1 VPIIAVSN
9 QKGGVGK
16 TTSTLNLG
24 AALREMGKTV
34 LLVDLDPQGSL
45 TVAAGVMD
53 LDAIRLSIGDLLMAR
68 AQGAPHDVKKAI
80 IRAPA
85 GLDLVPGN
93 GMLSAAELTLATAMA
108 RESALQAILKPALER
123 YDYILIDCLPSLG
136 LVAINALRAS
146 DGVVIPV
153 QADFLAVQ
161 GLAQILETIGAV
173 REQLNPSLSVYGVL
187 LTMVDLRKSHAQRVV
202 ATVRHSLQGQV
213 PVFETEIAQHV
224 AYKEAAEA
232 GRSILEHQPHGAPS
246 DTYRQLA
253 REVAVAAGDTS
264 VAAFEMRKGGLLA
277 GAGRLFRGLVKLR
290 GNANPEPGRTLVG
303 AA

>member
-1 VPIIAVSN
+1 MPIIAVSN

-24 AALREMGKTV
+24 AALREMGKSV

-45 TVAAGVMD
+45 TVAAGVLD
-53 LDAIRLSIGDLLMAR
+53 VDAIRQSVGDLLMAR
-68 AQGAPHDVKKAI
+68 AQGAPQDVTKAI
-80 IRAPA
+80 IKTPA
-85 GLDLVPGN
+85 GVDLLPGN
-93 GMLSAAELTLATAMA
+93 GMLSAAELTLATSMA
-108 RESALQAILKPALER
+108 RESALLQTLKPALER

-136 LVAINALRAS
+136 LIAINALRAS

-153 QADFLAVQ
+153 QSDFLAVQ
-161 GLAQILETIGAV
+161 GLAQILETISAV
-173 REQLNPSLSVYGVL
+173 REQLNPALKVYGVL
-187 LTMVDLRKSHAQRVV
+187 LTMVDLKNTHAQRVV

-213 PVFETEIAQHV
+213 SVFESEIAQHV

-232 GRSILEHQPHGAPS
+232 GRSILDYQNAGAPA

-264 VAAFEMRKGGLLA
+264 VAALEPRRGGLLA
-277 GAGRLFRGLVKLR
+277 SAGRWWRNLTR
-290 GNANPEPGRTLVG
+290 GNSRTETGRTLVG

>member
-24 AALREMGKTV
+24 AALCELGKTV

-45 TVAAGVMD
+45 TVAAGVID
-53 LDAIRLSIGDLLMAR
+53 VDAIRLSIGDLLMAR
-68 AQGAPHDVKKAI
+68 AQNAPQDIRKAI
-80 IRAPA
+80 IKTPA

-108 RESALQAILKPALER
+108 RESALLATLKPALDR

-136 LVAINALRAS
+136 LIAINALRAS

-161 GLAQILETIGAV
+161 GLAQILETISAV
-173 REQLNPSLSVYGVL
+173 REQLNPSLAVYGVL
-187 LTMVDLRKSHAQRVV
+187 LTMVDLKKSHSQRVV
-202 ATVRHSLQGQV
+202 ATVRHSLKDQV
-213 PVFETEIAQHV
+213 PVFETEIVQHV

-232 GRSILEHQPHGAPS
+232 GRSILEHQGHGPAA
-246 DTYRQLA
+246 DTYRHLA

-264 VAAFEMRKGGLLA
+264 VAAMEPRRGGLFGGASRLWRSLTRANTAHETGRTLA
-277 GAGRLFRGLVKLR
+277 GA
-290 GNANPEPGRTLVG
+290 A
-303 AA
+303 

>member
-24 AALREMGKTV
+24 AALREMGKRV

-45 TVAAGVMD
+45 TVAAGVID
-53 LDAIRLSIGDLLMAR
+53 VDAVRVSIGDLLMAR
-68 AQGAPHDVKKAI
+68 AQGAPQDITRAI
-80 IRAPA
+80 IRTTA
-85 GLDLVPGN
+85 GPDLVPGN

-108 RESALQAILKPALER
+108 RESALLATLKPALAR

-136 LVAINALRAS
+136 LVAINALRAA

-173 REQLNPSLSVYGVL
+173 REQLNPALAVYGVL
-187 LTMVDLRKSHAQRVV
+187 LTMVDPRNLHAQRVV

-213 PVFETEIAQHV
+213 PVFETEIIQHV
-224 AYKEAAEA
+224 AYKEAAEV
-232 GRSILEHQPHGAPS
+232 GQSILEYQNRGAPA
-246 DTYRQLA
+246 DTYRHLA
-253 REVAVAAGDTS
+253 REVARASGDES
-264 VAAFEMRKGGLLA
+264 VAVLEPRGGLLA
-277 GAGRLFRGLVKLR
+277 EAGRFFRGFLKPR
-290 GNANPEPGRTLVG
+290 GTLAR

>member
-16 TTSTLNLG
+16 TTSALNLG
-24 AALREMGKTV
+24 AALREAGKSV

-45 TVAAGVMD
+45 TVAAGVVD
-53 LDAIRLSIGDLLMAR
+53 VDAIKMSVGDLLMAR
-68 AQGAPHDVKKAI
+68 AQGAPQDVRKAI
-80 IRAPA
+80 VRTPA
-85 GLDLVPGN
+85 GLDIVPGN

-108 RESALQAILKPALER
+108 RESALHATLKPALER

-136 LVAINALRAS
+136 LIAINALRAA

-173 REQLNPSLSVYGVL
+173 REQLNPTLSVYGVL
-187 LTMVDLRKSHAQRVV
+187 LTMVDPRNSHSQRVV
-202 ATVRHSLQGQV
+202 ATVRHSLKGQV
-213 PVFETEIAQHV
+213 PVFETQVATHV
-224 AYKEAAEA
+224 AYKEAAEN
-232 GRSILEHQPHGAPS
+232 GRSILESHDGAPA
-246 DTYRQLA
+246 DCYRRLA
-253 REVAVAAGDTS
+253 REVARAAGDMS
-264 VAAFEMRKGGLLA
+264 VEPFAARRGGVLA
-277 GAGRLFRGLVKLR
+277 GAGRLLRALSFRGQTQ
-290 GNANPEPGRTLVG
+290 RTLAG

>member
-1 VPIIAVSN
+1 MPIIAVSN

-24 AALREMGKTV
+24 AALREMGKSV

-45 TVAAGVMD
+45 TVAAGVLD
-53 LDAIRLSIGDLLMAR
+53 VDAIRPSVGDLLMAR
-68 AQGAPHDVKKAI
+68 AQGAPQEVTKAI
-80 IRAPA
+80 IKTPA
-85 GLDLVPGN
+85 GVDLLPGN
-93 GMLSAAELTLATAMA
+93 GMLSAAELTLATSMA
-108 RESALQAILKPALER
+108 RESALLHTLKPALER

-136 LVAINALRAS
+136 LIAINALRAS
-146 DGVVIPV
+146 EGVVIPV

-161 GLAQILETIGAV
+161 GLAQILETISAV
-173 REQLNPSLSVYGVL
+173 REQLNPSLKVYGVL
-187 LTMVDLRKSHAQRVV
+187 LTMVDLKNTHAQRVV
-202 ATVRHSLQGQV
+202 ATVRHSLGGQV
-213 PVFETEIAQHV
+213 PVFESQIAQHV

-232 GRSILEHQPHGAPS
+232 GRSIIDYQSAGAPA

-264 VAAFEMRKGGLLA
+264 VAALEPARGGLFA
-277 GAGRLFRGLVKLR
+277 SAGRWWRSLTR
-290 GNANPEPGRTLVG
+290 GNSQTKSGRTLVG

>member
-1 VPIIAVSN
+1 MAKIFCVAN

-16 TTSTLNLG
+16 TTTAVNL
-24 AALREMGKTV
+24 AAGLAQLKQRV

-45 TVAAGVMD
+45 TVAAGVID
-53 LDAIRLSIGDLLMAR
+53 VDAIRLSIGDLLMAR
-68 AQGAPHDVKKAI
+68 AQGAPQDVARAI
-80 IRAPA
+80 VKTPT

-108 RESALQAILKPALER
+108 RESALLATLKPALGR

-136 LVAINALRAS
+136 LIAINALRAS

-173 REQLNPSLSVYGVL
+173 REQLNPTLKVYGVL
-187 LTMVDLRKSHAQRVV
+187 LTMVDQRNAHSQRVV

-213 PVFETEIAQHV
+213 PVFDTEIIQNV

-232 GRSILEHQPHGAPS
+232 GRSILEHQARGGPA

-253 REVAVAAGDTS
+253 REVARAAGDQS
-264 VAAFEMRKGGLLA
+264 VVAYDSKRGGLFA
-277 GAGRLFRGLVKLR
+277 GAGRFWRSLTRGHDSSSAGK
-290 GNANPEPGRTLVG
+290 ALVG

>member
-1 VPIIAVSN
+1 MPIIAVSN

-24 AALREMGKTV
+24 AALREMGKKV

-45 TVAAGVMD
+45 TVAAGV
-53 LDAIRLSIGDLLMAR
+53 LDVDTIRVSVGDLLMAR
-68 AQGAPHDVKKAI
+68 AQGTPQDVTKAI
-80 IRAPA
+80 VKTPA
-85 GLDLVPGN
+85 GVDLLPGN
-93 GMLSAAELTLATAMA
+93 GMLSAAELTLATSMA
-108 RESALQAILKPALER
+108 RESALLHTLKPTLDR

-136 LVAINALRAS
+136 LIAINALRAS

-153 QADFLAVQ
+153 QSDFLAVQ
-161 GLAQILETIGAV
+161 GLAQILETISAV

-187 LTMVDLRKSHAQRVV
+187 LTMVDLKNTHAQRVV
-202 ATVRHSLQGQV
+202 ATVRHSLAGQV
-213 PVFETEIAQHV
+213 PVFESEIAQHV

-232 GRSILEHQPHGAPS
+232 GRSIIDYQTHGAPA

-253 REVAVAAGDTS
+253 REVALAAGDTS
-264 VAAFEMRKGGLLA
+264 VAAVEPRRGGLLA
-277 GAGRLFRGLVKLR
+277 SAGRWWRSLTG
-290 GNANPEPGRTLVG
+290 GNSQAEPRTLAR

>member
-1 VPIIAVSN
+1 MPIIAVSN

-45 TVAAGVMD
+45 TVAAGVID
-53 LDAIRLSIGDLLMAR
+53 VDAIKISIGDLLMAR
-68 AQGAPHDVKKAI
+68 AQGAPQDISRAI
-80 IRAPA
+80 ITTPA
-85 GLDLVPGN
+85 GIDLVPGN

-108 RESALQAILKPALER
+108 RESALLATLKPALER

-136 LVAINALRAS
+136 LIAINALRAS

-173 REQLNPSLSVYGVL
+173 REQLNPALAVYGVL
-187 LTMVDLRKSHAQRVV
+187 LTMVDLKKSHSQRVV
-202 ATVRHSLQGQV
+202 ATVRHSLADQV
-213 PVFETEIAQHV
+213 PVFDTEIVQHV

-232 GRSILEHQPHGAPS
+232 GQTILEYQPRSSAAQV
-246 DTYRQLA
+246 YRNLA
-253 REVAVAAGDTS
+253 HEVALAAGDKAIAT
-264 VAAFEMRKGGLLA
+264 VAVKRGGFFA
-277 GAGRLFRGLVKLR
+277 EAGRLWRGLTR
-290 GNANPEPGRTLVG
+290 GRDTAESGRTLAR

>member
-1 VPIIAVSN
+1 MPIIAVSN

-45 TVAAGVMD
+45 TVAAGVLD
-53 LDAIRLSIGDLLMAR
+53 VDAIRLSIGDLLMAR
-68 AQGAPHDVKKAI
+68 AQNAPQDVRKAI
-80 IRAPA
+80 IRTPA

-108 RESALQAILKPALER
+108 RESALLATLKPALDH

-173 REQLNPSLSVYGVL
+173 REQLNPALAVYGVL
-187 LTMVDLRKSHAQRVV
+187 LTMVEVKKSHSQRVV
-202 ATVRHSLQGQV
+202 ATVRHSLRDQV

-232 GRSILEHQPHGAPS
+232 GRSILEHQGHGPAA

-253 REVAVAAGDTS
+253 REVAVAAGDTT
-264 VAAFEMRKGGLLA
+264 VAAMAPPRGGLFSGASRLWRGLTRGHATAETGRTLA
-277 GAGRLFRGLVKLR
+277 GA
-290 GNANPEPGRTLVG
+290 A
-303 AA
+303 

>member
-1 VPIIAVSN
+1 MPIIAVSN

-24 AALREMGKTV
+24 AALREMGKRV

-45 TVAAGVMD
+45 TVAAGVID
-53 LDAIRLSIGDLLMAR
+53 ADAIHLSIGDLLMAR
-68 AQGAPHDVKKAI
+68 AQGAPQDVARAI
-80 IRAPA
+80 IKTPT

-108 RESALQAILKPALER
+108 RESALLSTLKPALQR

-136 LVAINALRAS
+136 LIAINALRAS

-173 REQLNPSLSVYGVL
+173 REQLNPALAVYGVL
-187 LTMVDLRKSHAQRVV
+187 LTMVNN
-202 ATVRHSLQGQV
+202 T
-213 PVFETEIAQHV
+213 P
-224 AYKEAAEA
+224 
-232 GRSILEHQPHGAPS
+232 
-246 DTYRQLA
+246 
-253 REVAVAAGDTS
+253 
-264 VAAFEMRKGGLLA
+264 
-277 GAGRLFRGLVKLR
+277 
-290 GNANPEPGRTLVG
+290 
-303 AA
+303 

>member
-45 TVAAGVMD
+45 TVAAGVID
-53 LDAIRLSIGDLLMAR
+53 VDAIRLSIGDLLMAR
-68 AQGAPHDVKKAI
+68 AQGTPRDVMKAVV
-80 IRAPA
+80 RTPA

-108 RESALQAILKPALER
+108 RESALMATLKPALER

-136 LVAINALRAS
+136 LIAINALRAS

-173 REQLNPSLSVYGVL
+173 REQLNPALAVYGVL
-187 LTMVDLRKSHAQRVV
+187 LTMVDPKKAHSQRVV
-202 ATVRHSLQGQV
+202 ATVRHSLGGQV
-213 PVFETEIAQHV
+213 PVFETEIARHD
-224 AYKEAAEA
+224 AYKEAVEA
-232 GRSILEHQPHGAPS
+232 GLSILEYQKDSVPA

-253 REVAVAAGDTS
+253 REVALAAGDTS
-264 VAAFEMRKGGLLA
+264 VSAVEVRRGGFLA
-277 GAGRLFRGLVKLR
+277 GAGRLWRSLTRGHL
-290 GNANPEPGRTLVG
+290 EPGRALAR

>member
-16 TTSTLNLG
+16 TTSALNLG
-24 AALREMGKTV
+24 AALREAGKSV

-45 TVAAGVMD
+45 TVAAGVVD
-53 LDAIRLSIGDLLMAR
+53 VDAIRVSVGDLLMAR
-68 AQGAPHDVKKAI
+68 AQGAPQDIKRAI

-108 RESALQAILKPALER
+108 RESALHATLKPALER
-123 YDYILIDCLPSLG
+123 YDYVLIDCLPSLG
-136 LVAINALRAS
+136 LIAIDALRAA

-173 REQLNPSLSVYGVL
+173 REQLNPLLVVYGVL
-187 LTMVDLRKSHAQRVV
+187 LTLVDPKNSHSQRVV
-202 ATVRHSLQGQV
+202 ATVRHSLKGQV
-213 PVFETEIAQHV
+213 PVFETQIATHV
-224 AYKEAAEA
+224 AHKEAAEV
-232 GRSILEHQPHGAPS
+232 GRSILETYHGAPA
-246 DTYRQLA
+246 DAYRQLA
-253 REVAVAAGDTS
+253 REVARAAGDTAIEPFA
-264 VAAFEMRKGGLLA
+264 VQRGGLFASATRLLRA
-277 GAGRLFRGLVKLR
+277 LTRGR
-290 GNANPEPGRTLVG
+290 AQQQPGRTLAG

>member
-45 TVAAGVMD
+45 TVAAGVVD
-53 LDAIRLSIGDLLMAR
+53 VDAIRMSIGDLLMAR
-68 AQGAPHDVKKAI
+68 AQGASQDLTRAI
-80 IRAPA
+80 ITTPA
-85 GLDLVPGN
+85 GLDIVPGN

-108 RESALQAILKPALER
+108 RESALLATLKPALER

-136 LVAINALRAS
+136 LIAINALRAA

-173 REQLNPSLSVYGVL
+173 REQLNPALVVYGVL
-187 LTMVDLRKSHAQRVV
+187 LTMVDQHNSHSQRVV
-202 ATVRHSLQGQV
+202 ATVRHSLKGLV
-213 PVFETEIAQHV
+213 PVFDTEIIQHV

-232 GRSILEHQPHGAPS
+232 GRTILEHKRHGVPA
-246 DTYRQLA
+246 DTYRHLA
-253 REVAVAAGDTS
+253 REVAQAAGDVS
-264 VAAFEMRKGGLLA
+264 AMAAQPQRSGFAAEAHRWWRNVTHSHGASEAAGTLA
-277 GAGRLFRGLVKLR
+277 GA
-290 GNANPEPGRTLVG
+290 A
-303 AA
+303 